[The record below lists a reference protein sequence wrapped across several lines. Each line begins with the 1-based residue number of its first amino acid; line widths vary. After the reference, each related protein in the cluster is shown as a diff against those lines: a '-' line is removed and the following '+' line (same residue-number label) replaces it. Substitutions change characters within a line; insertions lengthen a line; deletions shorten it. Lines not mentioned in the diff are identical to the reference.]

1 MSVGGPAISAS
12 SSGGGLS
19 GIFATNL
26 AGSPFVI
33 AAADAGAHDI
43 LTLVFSCNGN
53 QKVEISYSANFKP
66 VTVGQGILLF
76 VAESGT
82 QVVPGAPIGN
92 GADLIPANNAAGSL
106 WGYEEVLTPTAGSH
120 TYTLRTA
127 AAIGTAGVTIY
138 NATLSVKVYNS

>member
-26 AGSPFVI
+26 AGTPFVLS
-33 AAADAGAHDI
+33 AGDAGAHDI
-43 LTLVFSCNGN
+43 LTLSFTCNGN
-53 QKVEISYSANFKP
+53 QKVEVSYSATFKP
-66 VTVGQGILLF
+66 VTSGQGILLF

-92 GADLIPANNAAGSL
+92 GAELIPVNNGSGSL
-106 WGYEEVLTPTAGSH
+106 WGYEEVLTPSAGTH

-138 NATLSVKVYNS
+138 NAMLSVKVYN

>member
-26 AGSPFVI
+26 AGTPFVLS
-33 AAADAGAHDI
+33 AGDAGAHDI
-43 LTLVFSCNGN
+43 LTLSFTCNGN
-53 QKVEISYSANFKP
+53 QKVEVSYSANFKP

-76 VAESGT
+76 VVEAGT
-82 QVVPGAPIGN
+82 QVVPSAPIDN
-92 GADLIPANNAAGSL
+92 GADIIPASNGAASV
-106 WGYEEVLTPTAGSH
+106 WAYEEVLTPSAGSH

-138 NATLSVKVYNS
+138 NATLSVKVYNL